1 MMEITYAAFCGV
13 RNIIVTGPGIYD
25 TDHANPEN
33 ITQYARD
40 VQEVLLS
47 VPSVQLAIHIPM
59 LYQTQTEKEPS
70 GYLALFARE
79 VYTKPKAEE
88 IDHDL
93 YESWDSWNIIR
104 TVCQHSPRLSIGNMS
119 IMPPLIK
126 DVADPTLSTFDS
138 PPLAF
143 RVATVT
149 LVRRTSR
156 LPIIH
161 GYKVST
167 E

>member
-25 TDHANPEN
+25 SDHASPEN

-40 VQEVLLS
+40 VQEALLS
-47 VPSVQLAIHIPM
+47 VSSVQISIHIPM

-70 GYLALFARE
+70 GYLTTFARE

-88 IDHDL
+88 IEHDL

-104 TVCQHSPRLSIGNMS
+104 TVCQHSARLSIGNMS

-126 DVADPTLSTFDS
+126 DVADPIFS
-138 PPLAF
+138 PFNSSPLAL
-143 RVATVT
+143 RIATVT

-156 LPIIH
+156 LPIVH